1 LIPYC
6 CPDFEAFKYYI
17 DLAVFTMN
25 QASVTAIIVVVAAI
39 SIAATIATSSVA
51 LAQNMSGG
59 TPQKSKLP
67 GNETFAGNATN
78 TTITQGVS
86 PNNTKPAGNQ

>member
-1 LIPYC
+1 MSRVY
-6 CPDFEAFKYYI
+6 
-17 DLAVFTMN
+17 LAVMLAF
-25 QASVTAIIVVVAAI
+25 VAAL
-39 SIAATIATSSVA
+39 SIATIFTPMV

-59 TPQKSKLP
+59 TPEKTKFP

-86 PNNTKPAGNQ
+86 PNSTTPTGSQ

>member
-1 LIPYC
+1 LIPFC

-17 DLAVFTMN
+17 DVAVFTMN
-25 QASVTAIIVVVAAI
+25 QVSVTAIIVVVAAI
-39 SIAATIATSSVA
+39 SIAAAIATSSVA
-51 LAQNMSGG
+51 VAQNMSGG
-59 TPQKSKLP
+59 TPEKSKLP

-86 PNNTKPAGNQ
+86 PNNTNPAGNQ

>member
-1 LIPYC
+1 
-6 CPDFEAFKYYI
+6 
-17 DLAVFTMN
+17 MN
-25 QASVTAIIVVVAAI
+25 QISVTAIILVVTAV
-39 SIAATIATSSVA
+39 SIVSAIATPSIA

-59 TPQKSKLP
+59 TPQKSKLT

-86 PNNTKPAGNQ
+86 PNNTQPAGNQ